1 MTGPTGPSG
10 LPQCLGAVT
19 AIASRPE
26 VVEIEPQI
34 RPLPDGHLMIRMQ
47 VPLAA
52 IVSVAKLRKHQVRG
66 RRTQAPAPELL
77 HDLRLPS
84 AIDAPPAVPDEAQN
98 PQPAVIRIVSPLGAR
113 SAECI

>member
-1 MTGPTGPSG
+1 
-10 LPQCLGAVT
+10 VT
-19 AIASRPE
+19 PIASRPE

-34 RPLPDGHLMIRMQ
+34 RPLLDGHLMIRMQ

-52 IVSVAKLRKHQVRG
+52 VVPVAKLRKHLVRR

-98 PQPAVIRIVSPLGAR
+98 PQASVILHRIPARRSIRGVRLIPAGVHR
-113 SAECI
+113 SALGW

>member
-1 MTGPTGPSG
+1 MKP
-10 LPQCLGAVT
+10 
-19 AIASRPE
+19 IESRPD

-34 RPLPDGHLMIRMQ
+34 RPLLDGHLMIRMQ

-52 IVSVAKLRKHQVRG
+52 IVPVPKLRKHLVRW
-66 RRTQAPAPELL
+66 RRTQTEAPELL
-77 HDLRLPS
+77 HDLRLPP

-98 PQPAVIRIVSPLGAR
+98 PQPSVIRIVSPRGAR